1 MSAFADILKAVID
14 RVPGATGAVFVDWE
28 GEAVD
33 QFTELAPLD
42 MQLIGA
48 HMSVVFVLA
57 NDRLAELG
65 VGELWIETDTALVL
79 VRRVTD
85 RYSVVLTAKR
95 DAHLATAQRELERGA
110 RTLLGEM

>member
-1 MSAFADILKAVID
+1 MLE

-33 QFTELAPLD
+33 QCTELAPLD

-48 HMSVVFVLA
+48 HMSVVFVLTS
-57 NDRLAELG
+57 DRLASLG
-65 VGELWIETDTALVL
+65 VRELWIETDRALVL
-79 VRRVTD
+79 IRRVTD

-95 DAHLATAQRELERGA
+95 EAHLATAQRELERGA
-110 RTLLGEM
+110 VTLLGEM